1 MLMTATA
8 PTTVN
13 PENPIAVMQRCEMK
27 YILSPTQEALL
38 KRAMAGRMEPDRFGL
53 TTIASLYYDTPDYRL
68 VRASLEKPL
77 FKEKLRL
84 RSYGQATEN
93 SPVFLE
99 LKRKACDIV
108 YKRRIG
114 ITVEEA
120 DRFLCRAES
129 PRDSGQ
135 ISREIRAFLDHYG
148 PLVPA
153 CVILYERTAYVESEG
168 DLRLTIDHNPRW
180 RTEHLDL
187 TWSHEGISL
196 LPPGCS
202 ILELKVQSAIPLWLT
217 RALSEAKIYKTSFSK
232 YGEAYR
238 RMQKLNRDNGSMQDY
253 GDFQMAI

>member
-13 PENPIAVMQRCEMK
+13 PETPIAVMQRCELK
-27 YILSPTQEALL
+27 YILNPTQEALL
-38 KRAMAGRMEPDRFGL
+38 KQAMEGRMEPDRFGL

-84 RSYGQATEN
+84 RSYGQATES

-114 ITVEEA
+114 TTVEEA
-120 DRFLCRAES
+120 ARFLHRAD
-129 PRDSGQ
+129 RLRVLGQ
-135 ISREIRAFLDHYG
+135 ISREISAFLDYYG
-148 PLVPA
+148 PLIPT
-153 CVILYERTAYVESEG
+153 CVILYDRTAYVESEG
-168 DLRLTIDHNPRW
+168 DLRLTIDAKPRW
-180 RTEHLDL
+180 RADRLDL
-187 TWSHEGISL
+187 TYAPEGTPL
-196 LPPGCS
+196 LPSGCS
-202 ILELKVQSAIPLWLT
+202 ILELKVQDAIPLWLT
-217 RALSEAKIYKTSFSK
+217 RALSDGKIYKTSFSK

-238 RMQKLNRDNGSMQDY
+238 KLKLQN
-253 GDFQMAI
+253 